1 MRTMYSEILIFCGLL
16 VLVNTYPA
24 LVYDYYNPNTRDVE
38 DIEFRD
44 NYQSSDLESPCLR
57 SHNGDV
63 KCFFYNEIS
72 ENIPETPDYSS
83 IPESPIE
90 LAGRQLEQ
98 DSIYEEKRD
107 LVNPAATELLPQN
120 PNYNAYNYESSP
132 IRTYIHGLVPQHSSA
147 YYGDIY
153 PAVNPMPFN
162 RLTRRATSY
171 EEFLAQLSHDAQMNN
186 ILPTMSYLRTAGP
199 NYYAPYGNG
208 PVQATFPQA
217 VGGCS
222 RPLLF
227 GCSPIIYQGVM
238 AHKGYAYPP
247 AVQVLHPTSYK
258 ESLRNQKVIR
268 NKVKPPADKNKQDHR
283 EALKLS
289 KEPSEEFIAN

>member
-1 MRTMYSEILIFCGLL
+1 MYSGIFIFCGIL

-24 LVYDYYNPNTRDVE
+24 VVYDYYNPNTRDVE

-44 NYQSSDLESPCLR
+44 NYQSSDLQSPCLR

-63 KCFFYNEIS
+63 KCFFYNEVP
-72 ENIPETPDYSS
+72 ENIPETPDYSL
-83 IPESPIE
+83 IPENPIE
-90 LAGRQLEQ
+90 LAGRQLDQ
-98 DSIYEEKRD
+98 DSIYEENN
-107 LVNPAATELLPQN
+107 LVNPAAELLQHN
-120 PNYNAYNYESSP
+120 PNYNVYNYESSP
-132 IRTYIHGLVPQHSSA
+132 IRTYIHGLVPQHTSA
-147 YYGDIY
+147 YYGDVY

-162 RLTRRATSY
+162 RLARRATSY

-186 ILPTMSYLRTAGP
+186 ILPTMSFLRTAGP
-199 NYYAPYGNG
+199 HYYAPYGSG
-208 PVQATFPQA
+208 SAPLQASFPQA

-247 AVQVLHPTSYK
+247 AVQVLNPISYK

-268 NKVKPPADKNKQDHR
+268 NKVKPPADKIKNDHR
-283 EALKLS
+283 EVL
-289 KEPSEEFIAN
+289 KEPVPEDFIAN